1 MFFKEKEIKAC
12 GLPVCAWP
20 DCDGSCGATDPEQLI
35 KLLQKQAGKQ
45 EQKEN
50 ASYKDWKEITYLD
63 WIKLP
68 DTSAED
74 IVKFV
79 RQPCTSDAR
88 MQYCGSFEDCNDCMA
103 SYLRSKIASPRKETE
118 VLWI

>member
-35 KLLQKQAGKQ
+35 
-45 EQKEN
+45 
-50 ASYKDWKEITYLD
+50 LD
-63 WIKLP
+63 WVKDP
-68 DTSAED
+68 NTSAEE

-88 MQYCGSFEDCNDCMA
+88 VQYCSSFEDCNDCMA
-103 SYLRSKIASPRKETE
+103 SYLRSKIPNKKEANI
-118 VLWI
+118 LWI

>member
-35 KLLQKQAGKQ
+35 QILQVQAGKQ
-45 EQKEN
+45 KQKETM
-50 ASYKDWKEITYLD
+50 TYLD
-63 WIKLP
+63 WVKDP
-68 DTSAED
+68 NTSAEE

-88 MQYCGSFEDCNDCMA
+88 VQYCSSFEDCNDCMA
-103 SYLRSKIASPRKETE
+103 SYLRSKIPNKKEAN